1 MAVNEKR
8 RNIKY
13 KSFININAGIVIFGL
28 ILIYMFVNIVIY
40 FTTERTK
47 FYEVTAGSNEAKI
60 NNSYE
65 GIAIRDEVIKYAKSS
80 GYVDYFIREGSR
92 ISKNS
97 TLYSIDSSGDLSNL
111 LLSASKENSK
121 LTDEN
126 LNTIKDIIYDF
137 TNNFDNM
144 NFSDLYSFKSTIRG
158 TVVDLINMN
167 SLEKL
172 AKDNGESFSINK
184 AEVSGIVLYRVDDF
198 ETIKPKKLKNS
209 DYDKSEY
216 IAALFS
222 SGDKITKG
230 APIYKA
236 INDDEWSIAL
246 KFNKKDVKKYKDTT
260 NIVIKFLKDGLS
272 TTANLKIVKGADGNS
287 YGVVT
292 LSKYVV
298 RYATDRFLDVEIVET
313 PKKGLKVPKSSV
325 TSKSLYVIPKEYGTM
340 GENGTS
346 IGFYMQNSS
355 RSKNESEIYYPPI
368 TMTDDKNYYVS
379 KAYFKPGDVITKENS
394 HANYAIGKTRK
405 FMGVYNINN
414 GYTVF
419 EVVTILDSVDEYHIV
434 KIEDNG
440 LSPYDRIVLDASKVS
455 ENQIIFQ

>member
-1 MAVNEKR
+1 
-8 RNIKY
+8 
-13 KSFININAGIVIFGL
+13 
-28 ILIYMFVNIVIY
+28 
-40 FTTERTK
+40 
-47 FYEVTAGSNEAKI
+47 
-60 NNSYE
+60 
-65 GIAIRDEVIKYAKSS
+65 
-80 GYVDYFIREGSR
+80 
-92 ISKNS
+92 
-97 TLYSIDSSGDLSNL
+97 
-111 LLSASKENSK
+111 
-121 LTDEN
+121 
-126 LNTIKDIIYDF
+126 
-137 TNNFDNM
+137 M

-298 RYATDRFLDVEIVET
+298 RYATDRFLDVVIVET
-313 PKKGLKVPKSSV
+313 PKKGLKVPKTSV

-355 RSKNESEIYYPPI
+355 RSKNESEIYYP
-368 TMTDDKNYYVS
+368 
-379 KAYFKPGDVITKENS
+379 
-394 HANYAIGKTRK
+394 
-405 FMGVYNINN
+405 
-414 GYTVF
+414 
-419 EVVTILDSVDEYHIV
+419 L
-434 KIEDNG
+434 
-440 LSPYDRIVLDASKVS
+440 
-455 ENQIIFQ
+455 

>member
-236 INDDEWSIAL
+236 INDDEWRE
-246 KFNKKDVKKYKDTT
+246 F
-260 NIVIKFLKDGLS
+260 F
-272 TTANLKIVKGADGNS
+272 
-287 YGVVT
+287 
-292 LSKYVV
+292 
-298 RYATDRFLDVEIVET
+298 
-313 PKKGLKVPKSSV
+313 
-325 TSKSLYVIPKEYGTM
+325 
-340 GENGTS
+340 
-346 IGFYMQNSS
+346 
-355 RSKNESEIYYPPI
+355 
-368 TMTDDKNYYVS
+368 
-379 KAYFKPGDVITKENS
+379 
-394 HANYAIGKTRK
+394 H
-405 FMGVYNINN
+405 
-414 GYTVF
+414 
-419 EVVTILDSVDEYHIV
+419 
-434 KIEDNG
+434 
-440 LSPYDRIVLDASKVS
+440 
-455 ENQIIFQ
+455 

>member
-1 MAVNEKR
+1 
-8 RNIKY
+8 
-13 KSFININAGIVIFGL
+13 
-28 ILIYMFVNIVIY
+28 
-40 FTTERTK
+40 
-47 FYEVTAGSNEAKI
+47 
-60 NNSYE
+60 
-65 GIAIRDEVIKYAKSS
+65 
-80 GYVDYFIREGSR
+80 
-92 ISKNS
+92 
-97 TLYSIDSSGDLSNL
+97 SGDLSNL

-292 LSKYVV
+292 LSKY
-298 RYATDRFLDVEIVET
+298 L
-313 PKKGLKVPKSSV
+313 
-325 TSKSLYVIPKEYGTM
+325 
-340 GENGTS
+340 S
-346 IGFYMQNSS
+346 ICN
-355 RSKNESEIYYPPI
+355 
-368 TMTDDKNYYVS
+368 
-379 KAYFKPGDVITKENS
+379 
-394 HANYAIGKTRK
+394 
-405 FMGVYNINN
+405 
-414 GYTVF
+414 
-419 EVVTILDSVDEYHIV
+419 
-434 KIEDNG
+434 
-440 LSPYDRIVLDASKVS
+440 
-455 ENQIIFQ
+455 